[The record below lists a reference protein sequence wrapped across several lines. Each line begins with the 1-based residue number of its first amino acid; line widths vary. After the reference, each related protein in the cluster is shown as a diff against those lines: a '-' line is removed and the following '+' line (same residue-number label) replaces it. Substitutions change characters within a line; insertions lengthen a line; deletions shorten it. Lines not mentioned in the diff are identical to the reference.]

1 MSSLCGESSIDI
13 DMSSSASSCKEEETV
28 AYESLSSGLNAI
40 AVKPLPPLPFDDE
53 HQNES
58 SSSDDDITATSSAS
72 SSSSNNL
79 SYFQK
84 LALKLRSHNNNHNN
98 FQAKIRI
105 ISDNP
110 KVHSRTVNGQTR
122 LSFPSL
128 GPAAPAMLDEYNALN
143 EFMPALL
150 KEKGL
155 VPNNFNGETL
165 SIVCDNASSWI
176 PSSLSSLPTNDS
188 CQELLPIR
196 EQQDNDEVVDLIVE
210 QHSSCASSST
220 QQHEMTRVGRSY
232 SLDGAY
238 STPKQSK
245 AKRSLTRALSF
256 QGGSSKQH
264 SMSDKSPQSV
274 LDIFNPLDTE
284 ELRIS
289 FDSL

>member
-58 SSSDDDITATSSAS
+58 SSSDDDITAVSSSS
-72 SSSSNNL
+72 SSSSNSL

-110 KVHSRTVNGQTR
+110 KVHSRTVNGKTR

-150 KEKGL
+150 KEKGF

-165 SIVCDNASSWI
+165 SIVCDNASSCI
-176 PSSLSSLPTNDS
+176 PSSLSSSLS
-188 CQELLPIR
+188 SSLLPIR
-196 EQQDNDEVVDLIVE
+196 EQQQQQANDEVVDLIVE
-210 QHSSCASSST
+210 QHSCASSST